1 MDPGRLSLF
10 RLAEQR
16 LSWLDQRQKVLAQNV
31 ANADTPGFAPRDL
44 VPFARHLDRVG
55 GAGSGVAQ
63 ARTSAGHMQG
73 SGAVPGA
80 RIDRAVRETTMDG
93 NRVALDEQLM
103 KVSDTEIHQGLTS
116 SLYRKYLGLFRTA
129 LGRSG

>member
-16 LSWLDQRQKVLAQNV
+16 MEWLDQRQKLLAQNV

-44 VPFARHLDRVG
+44 VPFARHLQQRS
-55 GAGSGVAQ
+55 ASGMAQ
-63 ARTSAGHMQG
+63 SRTSAAHLQG
-73 SGAVPGA
+73 AAQPAGA
-80 RIDRAVRETTMDG
+80 RPDRAVRETTMDG

>member
-1 MDPGRLSLF
+1 VDPGRLSLF

-16 LSWLDQRQKVLAQNV
+16 LGWLDQRQKVLAQNI
-31 ANADTPGFAPRDL
+31 ANADTPGFAARDL
-44 VPFARHLDRVG
+44 VPFATHLTRTQ
-55 GAGSGVAQ
+55 GVAQ
-63 ARTSAGHMQG
+63 GQTAS
-73 SGAVPGA
+73 PGA
-80 RIDRAVRETTMDG
+80 RIDRRPRETTLDG

-129 LGRSG
+129 LGRNG